1 MRTLSK
7 FLIFL
12 ALTAIISV
20 VGAVTIT
27 DQASLKNTG
36 PNIGFKNKGTIQ
48 ASDLYATDD
57 AKVGD
62 DLQVVGDLSVTGAL
76 SYGSGNFSSG
86 TYDDD
91 LRLLANHSFYSTTGS
106 GGIDWSNA
114 TGAWKMPTG
123 AGTVAGATDFNGAI
137 TCRNVTL
144 DANYNV
150 VTSGTGTITSAATI
164 TGEQVTSTDDMNV
177 TDTLYVANIIQS
189 NDAQFA
195 SVDIT
200 TALDVNAAATVQ
212 DITLDANK
220 NLTMSGTGT
229 VTTGTGA
236 VTLAGDSTV
245 STNKALAVTTAD
257 KLTVGGVIIP
267 QEMAVPFSYDAN
279 SVDIGIFS
287 AKGAWNITAV
297 ELVPRVAGNDAGA
310 VNVTIKVCDS
320 GEAPS
325 SGEAALSAV
334 LNLKGTADTTQSGT
348 LGSNVACT
356 DTQFIALDF
365 NGTLTNAVGMG
376 TVWLKRV

>member
-1 MRTLSK
+1 MRTLRK
-7 FLIFL
+7 LLIFL
-12 ALTAIISV
+12 VLIAFISAV
-20 VGAVTIT
+20 SAVTIT
-27 DQASLKNTG
+27 NQASLKNTG

-62 DLQVVGDLSVTGAL
+62 DLQVVG
-76 SYGSGNFSSG
+76 
-86 TYDDD
+86 
-91 LRLLANHSFYSTTGS
+91 
-106 GGIDWSNA
+106 
-114 TGAWKMPTG
+114 
-123 AGTVAGATDFNGAI
+123 
-137 TCRNVTL
+137 
-144 DANYNV
+144 
-150 VTSGTGTITSAATI
+150 
-164 TGEQVTSTDDMNV
+164 E
-177 TDTLYVANIIQS
+177 
-189 NDAQFA
+189 
-195 SVDIT
+195 
-200 TALDVNAAATVQ
+200 
-212 DITLDANK
+212 
-220 NLTMSGTGT
+220 
-229 VTTGTGA
+229 
-236 VTLAGDSTV
+236 
-245 STNKALAVTTAD
+245 
-257 KLTVGGVIIP
+257 LTVGGVIIP

-334 LNLKGTADTTQSGT
+334 LNLKGTADTPQSGT

-356 DTQFIALDF
+356 ATQFIALDF

>member
-1 MRTLSK
+1 MRKL
-7 FLIFL
+7 LIFL
-12 ALTAIISV
+12 VLIAFISAV
-20 VGAVTIT
+20 SAVTIT
-27 DQASLKNTG
+27 NQASLKNTG

-91 LRLLANHSFYSTTGS
+91 LRLLANRSFYSTSGS
-106 GGIDWSNA
+106 GAFDWSNA
-114 TGAWKMPTG
+114 TGVFKTPTG
-123 AGTVAGATDFNGAI
+123 AHTLAG
-137 TCRNVTL
+137 NVTIS
-144 DANYNV
+144 ANKNLV
-150 VTSGTGTITSAATI
+150 LSGTGTITSAATI

-177 TDTLYVANIIQS
+177 TDTLYVADIIQS

-356 DTQFIALDF
+356 ATQFIALDF